1 MIEVTVQKPAALD
14 FDEYAAMQAEAFAEV
29 VGAHGMGSLNTPD
42 YYRWKYNTPWGSAFI
57 ATVRK
62 DQKLV
67 AANAMYPLRIIGGT
81 DSVIGWQSCDTAT
94 LPEARGQG
102 LFMQCLHALQENLSD
117 ESIFFGFPNL
127 NSVRGFEKLGW
138 QRREELVGFTRF
150 IPGRRLNAFPN
161 ICVSDSTLPGYDD
174 LAARLVSADRPM
186 IERCADYLRWRFF
199 QHPLY
204 QYEVFALSAQHGIDG
219 YIVLREVTFNRRTMS
234 LIMDLLAVDAKA
246 RGRLLRFAAAWSRS
260 KRLVFTL
267 LFTNALS
274 RSSAL
279 RSAYIPIPARL
290 MPKRQILMGA
300 AKGSAAASLWDKS
313 WYMQIGDWDGL

>member
-1 MIEVTVQKPAALD
+1 MIKVTVQKPAALD
-14 FDEYAAMQAEAFAEV
+14 FEEYATMQAEAFAEV
-29 VGAHGMGSLNTPD
+29 VGAHGMSSLNTPE

-57 ATVRK
+57 ATVRI

-67 AANAMYPLRIIGGT
+67 AANAMYPLRIIGGG

-102 LFMQCLHALQENLSD
+102 LFMKCLRALQEQLSD

-127 NSVRGFEKLGW
+127 NSVRGFDKLGW
-138 QRREELVGFTRF
+138 QSREELLGFTRF
-150 IPGRRLNAFPN
+150 FPGRRLNAFPN

-174 LAARLVSADRPM
+174 LATRVASDNRPM
-186 IERCADYLRWRFF
+186 IERSADYLRWRFF

-204 QYEVFALSAQHGIDG
+204 QYEVFALAGEQGIDG
-219 YIVLREVTFNRRTMS
+219 YVAVREVTFDRRKMG
-234 LIMDLLAVDAKA
+234 LIMDLLSVDAKA
-246 RGRLLRFAAAWSRS
+246 RSNLLRFAAAWSRS
-260 KRLVFTL
+260 KRLGFTL
-267 LFTNALS
+267 LFTNGLS

-279 RSAYIPIPARL
+279 RSAFIQIPARL

-300 AKGSAAASLWDKS
+300 AKGSAAASLWCKS

>member
-1 MIEVTVQKPAALD
+1 MIEITVQNPAALD

-29 VGAHGMGSLNTPD
+29 VGAHGMGFLNTPE
-42 YYRWKYNTPWGSAFI
+42 YYRWKYNTPWGTAFI

-67 AANAMYPLRIIGGT
+67 AANAMYPLRIIARGN
-81 DSVIGWQSCDTAT
+81 SVMGWQSCDTAT

-102 LFMQCLHALQENLSD
+102 LFMKCLHALQEQLSD

-150 IPGRRLNAFPN
+150 LPGRRFNAFPN
-161 ICVSDSTLPGYDD
+161 ICASDSTLPSYDD
-174 LAARLVSADRPM
+174 LATRVANNDRPM
-186 IERCADYLRWRFF
+186 IERSAAYLQWRFF
-199 QHPLY
+199 RHPLY
-204 QYEVFALSAQHGIDG
+204 QYEVFALSAAQGIHG
-219 YIVLREVTFNRRTMS
+219 YIALREVTFNRRKIG
-234 LIMDLLAVDAKA
+234 LIMDLLAVDGKA
-246 RGRLLRFAAAWSRS
+246 RNQLLRFAAAWSRS
-260 KRLVFTL
+260 KRLGFTL

-279 RSAYIPIPARL
+279 RSAFIPIPARL

-300 AKGSAAASLWDKS
+300 AKGSAAASMWDKS